1 MRHLS
6 AIVAMLVAAP
16 LAAQS
21 IDLPPRPAN
30 APGATAIL
38 AEIGELPLKEREARI
53 IAEVTR
59 GNVPSWNRRWV
70 PVEVRR
76 RLGSSTVKVIFW
88 VLPDYLAIGSDE
100 DWFLAP
106 LSPQAATRLGDL
118 IGTSLPTPL
127 MVDAIWKNAT
137 ARIDPDSITPSP
149 AMVTVPVFIEHQ
161 GMVQARRTAAG
172 ITTGTFVAGHKKDVV
187 LTPRLDSL
195 PGRVAIYGWHR
206 PDSIPIQPLY
216 TGHNNDHV
224 DYSHG
229 IRLVRNIVSLD
240 GMEHELTAVLRDP
253 MLAQLLS
260 VEGPLREG
268 RYPWQ

>member
-1 MRHLS
+1 MRYLS
-6 AIVAMLVAAP
+6 AIVATLVAAP
-16 LAAQS
+16 LTAQS
-21 IDLPPRPAN
+21 IDLPPRSAN

-38 AEIGELPLKEREARI
+38 AGISELPLAERESRI

-70 PVEVRR
+70 PVEMRR
-76 RLGSSTVKVIFW
+76 RLGSSTVKVTFW
-88 VLPDYLAIGSDE
+88 VLPDYLAIGSDD

-118 IGTSLPTPL
+118 IGASLPTPL
-127 MVDAIWKNAT
+127 MVDAIWRSAT
-137 ARIDPDSITPSP
+137 VRIDPDSIPPSET
-149 AMVTVPVFIEHQ
+149 MVTVPVFVEHQ
-161 GMVQARRTAAG
+161 EMIQARRNAAG
-172 ITTGTFVAGHKKDVV
+172 ITPGTFVAGHKKDVV
-187 LTPRLDSL
+187 ITPRLDSL

-206 PDSIPIQPLY
+206 PDSIPIQPLH
-216 TGHNNDHV
+216 TGHGNGHV

-229 IRLVRNIVSLD
+229 IRLVRNVVSLD
-240 GMEHELTAVLRDP
+240 GMEHELSAVLRDP